1 MYKYL
6 CSQLCLKLSR
16 VRGLLDHFCY
26 HEGVGEMSNHNFLL
40 SSNLYMY
47 TSEIKLGKRA
57 LKIILAKYVNYFSQ
71 NRQAPVFIIYSQLQN
86 SVIDVL
92 S

>member
-1 MYKYL
+1 MFTIVFKTVTGER
-6 CSQLCLKLSR
+6 SIRSF
-16 VRGLLDHFCY
+16 LLP